1 MINLINRCL
10 VLSLMSKDNNDVSD
24 KDLDKDVSDND
35 VSKDGF
41 LLEQDKLNCIGC
53 GACVAVAPDFW
64 VFDND
69 GKVSI
74 IDGKVRD
81 DGWLEKIIEKKDVKQ
96 NVEAAESCPVNIIH
110 LKSLKDDKKLV

>member
-1 MINLINRCL
+1 
-10 VLSLMSKDNNDVSD
+10 MSKFNDKSD
-24 KDLDKDVSDND
+24 GKDMNKDVSDNG
-35 VSKDGF
+35 SGDGF

-53 GACVAVAPDFW
+53 GACVAVSPDFW
-64 VFDND
+64 VFDDD

-74 IDGKVRD
+74 VGGKVKN

-110 LKSLKDDKKLV
+110 IKSLKDDKKLI